1 MSEAEE
7 YDKKLLERISMFNDA
22 VYAIVLTLL
31 VLELHLPEL
40 ADSSSFAEMLQGLSE
55 IRPELSAFVLSVL
68 LVGGNW
74 IASVNV
80 QRVLSKTNELCLVLS
95 VTYLIIISLF
105 PFTCEIIG
113 SYPDNPGSYLIF
125 GALASAMTINAYI
138 WMGNIYKNKLLHK
151 NADYK
156 EWKKLLKRLPFALLF
171 LIVISFS
178 AFISTKLS
186 FILFLIA
193 NILPFILTRSFK
205 LHHKNETIE

>member
-7 YDKKLLERISMFNDA
+7 YDKKLLDRISMFNDA

-31 VLELHLPEL
+31 VLELHIPEL
-40 ADSSSFAEMLQGLSE
+40 VNKSSFSEMIDGIKE

-80 QRVLSKTNELCLVLS
+80 QRVLSKTNELCIVLS

-138 WMGNIYKNKLLHK
+138 WMRNIYKNKLLHK

-156 EWKKLLKRLPFALLF
+156 EWKKLLRRIPFALVF
-171 LIVISFS
+171 LVVISFS
-178 AFISTKLS
+178 AFISTTLS
-186 FILFLIA
+186 FILFLVA
-193 NILPFILTRSFK
+193 NILPFFLTRSFK
-205 LHHKNETIE
+205 LNHKD

>member
-7 YDKKLLERISMFNDA
+7 YDKKLLDRISMFNDA

-31 VLELHLPEL
+31 VLELHIPEL
-40 ADSSSFAEMLQGLSE
+40 VNKSSFSEMLDGIKE

-80 QRVLSKTNELCLVLS
+80 QRVLSKTNELCIVLS

-138 WMGNIYKNKLLHK
+138 WMRNIYKNKLLHK

-156 EWKKLLKRLPFALLF
+156 EWKKLLRRIPFALLF
-171 LIVISFS
+171 LVVISFS

-186 FILFLIA
+186 FILFLVA
-193 NILPFILTRSFK
+193 NILPFFLTRSFK
-205 LHHKNETIE
+205 LNHKD